1 MLTKKE
7 ALSGQSYEE
16 FKASLQP
23 GEYGIY
29 KNSNGDIRLVIS
41 LGKIGSKD
49 PASMYTYG
57 KLCDKLGKDVVI
69 KRIFKMFDIKADNTL
84 GNIELSAENIE
95 KIYNKVKDWPITG
108 LVLTFHAGLVKPVM
122 RTGVSIPNTAIS
134 SGIPVTGKNVFV
146 VGEISLFTYKD
157 GAAILKTD
165 AKTGQGIKDVE
176 FKLQEKDASGNWI
189 DTDSQF
195 VKDTIT
201 IVGENG
207 GSKIDDRLYTGT
219 NGILNIRGLVNNK
232 TYRLVET
239 KAPEGYD
246 NSTLAVSKEFEISF
260 TDKNLSG
267 DNKDLTL
274 TNKKSEYKVIYKV
287 VKNPDGDEI
296 PVGSPNAPEDSNVYN
311 LHSTVDVKPDLTMQG
326 YIFAGWHTENGQ
338 PVDVKDSDGSFT
350 MPGANVELVGYWI
363 NNTTQV
369 SGEKTWNDINNQDGK
384 RPNKITVN
392 LLADGALVQSQEVM
406 PNVTGKWLYSFQ
418 NLAKYNAQGQKIK
431 YTVTEDTVAGYTA
444 EINNFDIKNSYTP
457 EKVNISVTKT
467 WIGKAANS
475 VTVHLYADGI
485 DTGQSVILDA
495 ANRWTRT
502 FTNLDKYN
510 NGNEIQY
517 TVKEESLANYDSA
530 ITGDMAN
537 GFKITNTNTEKIS
550 IPVEKKWVGPVAA
563 SATVKLLADGVE
575 KETVTLNAAGNW
587 KHTFNN
593 LPKYDATD
601 GHEIEYKVQEE
612 AIANYTTA
620 ISGTATTGFT
630 ITNTIT
636 GKVSIP
642 VTKVWIG
649 KEADSVTVNLYA
661 DGIDTGQRAVLDS
674 TNQWQYTFTNL
685 DEYKNGNK
693 IQYTVKE
700 ETLANYDSAITGDM
714 ANGFK
719 ITNTNTEKV
728 TIPVE
733 KKWVGPAAAS
743 ATVKLLA
750 DGVEK
755 ETVTLN
761 AAGNWKHT
769 FNNLPKYDAT
779 DGHEIVYTIDEE
791 NVTGYSTK
799 IIGDAKTG
807 FTITNT
813 KNTPKTY
820 DNMNIGMFMI
830 LMVASLVILGVDIV
844 IKKRYSSI

>member
-1 MLTKKE
+1 
-7 ALSGQSYEE
+7 
-16 FKASLQP
+16 
-23 GEYGIY
+23 
-29 KNSNGDIRLVIS
+29 
-41 LGKIGSKD
+41 
-49 PASMYTYG
+49 
-57 KLCDKLGKDVVI
+57 
-69 KRIFKMFDIKADNTL
+69 MFAIKADNTL
-84 GNIELSAENIE
+84 DNIELSAENIE
-95 KIYNKVKDWPITG
+95 QIYNKVKDWPITG
-108 LVLTFHAGLVKPVM
+108 VALTFHAGLVRPVM

-134 SGIPVTGKNVFV
+134 SGVPITGKNLFV

-165 AKTGQGIKDVE
+165 AKTGQGIKDAE
-176 FKLQEKDASGNWI
+176 FKLQEKDAGGNWV

-195 VKDTIT
+195 MKDTIT

-207 GSKIDDRLYTGT
+207 GNKIDDRLYTGT

-274 TNKKSEYKVIYKV
+274 TNKKSEYKVTYKV

-369 SGEKTWNDINNQDGK
+369 SGEKTWNDTNNQDGK

-406 PNVTGKWLYSFQ
+406 PDATEKWLYSFR
-418 NLAKYNAQGQKIK
+418 NLAKYNAQGQEIK
-431 YTVTEDTVAGYTA
+431 YTVTEDAVAGYTA

-457 EKVNISVTKT
+457 EKVNISVTKV
-467 WIGKAANS
+467 WIGKKADS
-475 VTVHLYADGI
+475 VTVNLYADGVKI
-485 DTGQSVILDA
+485 DSKQLTA
-495 ANRWTRT
+495 ADQWQYT

-517 TVKEESLANYDSA
+517 TVKEELLANYDSA

-674 TNQWQYTFTNL
+674 TNRWQYTFTNL

-719 ITNTNTEKV
+719 ITNTNTEKIS
-728 TIPVE
+728 IPVE
-733 KKWVGPAAAS
+733 KKWVGPVAAS

-820 DNMNIGMFMI
+820 DNTNIGMFMI

>member
-1 MLTKKE
+1 MKNQFGHKK
-7 ALSGQSYEE
+7 
-16 FKASLQP
+16 
-23 GEYGIY
+23 
-29 KNSNGDIRLVIS
+29 
-41 LGKIGSKD
+41 
-49 PASMYTYG
+49 
-57 KLCDKLGKDVVI
+57 
-69 KRIFKMFDIKADNTL
+69 
-84 GNIELSAENIE
+84 
-95 KIYNKVKDWPITG
+95 ITG
-108 LVLTFHAGLVKPVM
+108 LFSIVMALLIVFTSLFHSGSMPVYAEELRNNVITGASLTDTNGNQIPKPIGAWRPFRINVNYNLPNNTVHAGDTTTMTLPVGFSPAQPFQFEVKAGNDVVANGKIVDGNPAKVVLTYTAYVDTHSGIQGSFYFNAQINSNTQTQ
-122 RTGVSIPNTAIS
+122 TGD
-134 SGIPVTGKNVFV
+134 IPVTLTISGDQAIVNAGMVTFNPPKVEPVPLIKAGWQDSKDKTIGHYKINVNQTNQTMVGAVLSDTLLNPGVEYVEGSFQVLEGVWVKNPTGTDIQFTQERDITAEFANKISVQGNHFTIAIGSRPAGKGLQIRYKVKINYEAVAGEVFKNEV
-146 VGEISLFTYKD
+146 ELDNNGQNHKYVASYK
-157 GAAILKTD
+157 IN
-165 AKTGQGIKDVE
+165 
-176 FKLQEKDASGNWI
+176 DASGSGQGYNFTIEINKTDPNGRPLQNAVFDVIRKRSGLVVGQIASDANGYAKLGGLLSDDYILREVTPPAGYSPAEDI
-189 DTDSQF
+189 DVHATEF
-195 VKDTIT
+195 NAATKTVKKT
-201 IVGENG
+201 IVNQPA
-207 GSKIDDRLYTGT
+207 
-219 NGILNIRGLVNNK
+219 K
-232 TYRLVET
+232 T
-239 KAPEGYD
+239 
-246 NSTLAVSKEFEISF
+246 S
-260 TDKNLSG
+260 
-267 DNKDLTL
+267 
-274 TNKKSEYKVIYKV
+274 
-287 VKNPDGDEI
+287 I
-296 PVGSPNAPEDSNVYN
+296 PV
-311 LHSTVDVKPDLTMQG
+311 T
-326 YIFAGWHTENGQ
+326 
-338 PVDVKDSDGSFT
+338 
-350 MPGANVELVGYWI
+350 
-363 NNTTQV
+363 
-369 SGEKTWNDINNQDGK
+369 
-384 RPNKITVN
+384 
-392 LLADGALVQSQEVM
+392 
-406 PNVTGKWLYSFQ
+406 
-418 NLAKYNAQGQKIK
+418 
-431 YTVTEDTVAGYTA
+431 
-444 EINNFDIKNSYTP
+444 
-457 EKVNISVTKT
+457 KV
-467 WIGKAANS
+467 WIGKEADS
-475 VTVHLYADGI
+475 VTVNLYADGVKI
-485 DTGQSVILDA
+485 DSKQLTA
-495 ANRWTRT
+495 ANQWQYT

-517 TVKEESLANYDSA
+517 TVKEETLANYDSA

-550 IPVEKKWVGPVAA
+550 IPVEKKWVGPAAA
-563 SATVKLLADGVE
+563 SATVKLLADGVI

-750 DGVEK
+750 DGVVK

-799 IIGDAKTG
+799 ITGDAKTG

-820 DNMNIGMFMI
+820 DNTNIGMFMI

>member
-1 MLTKKE
+1 MKNQFGHKK
-7 ALSGQSYEE
+7 
-16 FKASLQP
+16 
-23 GEYGIY
+23 
-29 KNSNGDIRLVIS
+29 
-41 LGKIGSKD
+41 
-49 PASMYTYG
+49 
-57 KLCDKLGKDVVI
+57 
-69 KRIFKMFDIKADNTL
+69 
-84 GNIELSAENIE
+84 
-95 KIYNKVKDWPITG
+95 ITG
-108 LVLTFHAGLVKPVM
+108 LFSIVMALLIVFTSLFHSGSMPVYAEELRNNVITGASLTDTNGNQIPKPIGAWRPFRINVNYNLPNNTVHAGDTTTMTLPVGFSPAQPFQFEVKAGNDVVANGKIVDGNPAKVVLTYTAYVDTHSGIQGSFYFNAQINSNTQTQ
-122 RTGVSIPNTAIS
+122 TGD
-134 SGIPVTGKNVFV
+134 IPVTLTISGDQAIVNAGMVTFNPPKVEPVPLIKAGWQDSKDKTIGHYKINVNQTNQTMVGAVLSDTLLNPGVEYVEGSFQVLEGVWVKNPTGTDIQFTQERDITAEFANKISVQGNHFTIAIGSRPAGKGLQIRYKVKINYEAVAGEVFKNEV
-146 VGEISLFTYKD
+146 ELDNNGQNHKYVASYK
-157 GAAILKTD
+157 IN
-165 AKTGQGIKDVE
+165 
-176 FKLQEKDASGNWI
+176 DASGSGQGYNFTIEINKTDPNGRPLQNAVFDVIRKRSGLVVGQIASDANGYAKLGGLLSDDYILREVTPPAGYSPAEDI
-189 DTDSQF
+189 DVHATEF
-195 VKDTIT
+195 NAATKTVKKT
-201 IVGENG
+201 IVNQPA
-207 GSKIDDRLYTGT
+207 
-219 NGILNIRGLVNNK
+219 K
-232 TYRLVET
+232 T
-239 KAPEGYD
+239 
-246 NSTLAVSKEFEISF
+246 S
-260 TDKNLSG
+260 
-267 DNKDLTL
+267 
-274 TNKKSEYKVIYKV
+274 
-287 VKNPDGDEI
+287 I
-296 PVGSPNAPEDSNVYN
+296 PV
-311 LHSTVDVKPDLTMQG
+311 T
-326 YIFAGWHTENGQ
+326 
-338 PVDVKDSDGSFT
+338 
-350 MPGANVELVGYWI
+350 
-363 NNTTQV
+363 
-369 SGEKTWNDINNQDGK
+369 
-384 RPNKITVN
+384 
-392 LLADGALVQSQEVM
+392 
-406 PNVTGKWLYSFQ
+406 
-418 NLAKYNAQGQKIK
+418 
-431 YTVTEDTVAGYTA
+431 
-444 EINNFDIKNSYTP
+444 
-457 EKVNISVTKT
+457 KV
-467 WIGKAANS
+467 WIGKEADS
-475 VTVHLYADGI
+475 VTVNLYADGVKI
-485 DTGQSVILDA
+485 DSKQLTA
-495 ANRWTRT
+495 ANQWQYT

-517 TVKEESLANYDSA
+517 TVKEETLANYDSA

-537 GFKITNTNTEKIS
+537 GFKITNTNTEKVT
-550 IPVEKKWVGPVAA
+550 IPVEKKWVGPAA
-563 SATVKLLADGVE
+563 VSATVKLLADGVE

-612 AIANYTTA
+612 AITNYTTA
-620 ISGTATTGFT
+620 ISGTAATGFT

-728 TIPVE
+728 TLPVE

-750 DGVEK
+750 DGVVK

-799 IIGDAKTG
+799 ITGDAKTG

-820 DNMNIGMFMI
+820 DNTNIGMFMI